1 MEEDIPDDDFTLVQR
16 KYPKGRRVR
25 AGTIIINFTTRKLLI
40 IQCYHKLWG
49 LPKGHV
55 EPGETPEECAVRE
68 TYEET
73 GIRIQLSDL
82 MNKYTI
88 YNGDGIY
95 YVVNGTHLN
104 YNLSNIPVDQKEIT
118 GITWIC
124 IDCFEHML
132 GNGQITINS
141 HLKHL
146 LPYIYKEMGNSPPS
160 RASLMGAY
168 PVTTVTTVTT
178 VNSCTHSTQQDKNHN
193 GLTLNA

>member
-1 MEEDIPDDDFTLVQR
+1 MTCCQLYILPNKGEEEVTDNFTLVQR
-16 KYPKGRRVR
+16 KFPRGRRVR
-25 AGTIIINFTTRKLLI
+25 AGTIIVDFRTRKLLI

-55 EPGETPEECAVRE
+55 ESGETVEQCAVRE
-68 TYEET
+68 TFEET
-73 GIRIQLSDL
+73 GIRIELNDL

-95 YVVNGTHLN
+95 YVVDGTRLD
-104 YNLSNIPVDQKEIT
+104 YNLSNIPTDQKEIT

-124 IDCFEHML
+124 MNCFERL
-132 GNGQITINS
+132 LKTGQLHINS

-146 LPYIYKEMGNSPPS
+146 LPYIYKELWCAKEDELHPEIQ
-160 RASLMGAY
+160 ADQ
-168 PVTTVTTVTT
+168 VQT
-178 VNSCTHSTQQDKNHN
+178 